1 MSLNTFEFLASQASS
16 AIRRNPLVTMAAIT
30 NVAVAL
36 AILGSFALVAI
47 NLHHMAALEA
57 QSAVITCELDE
68 GADPAD
74 VEAALLLDMRVKDT
88 KFVTREEALENL
100 AKKWNFDLDMLKAM
114 GNPLPDTILVYVSDP
129 EEIGAVAEAAGKVEG
144 IGKAWYPEQITEKIL
159 TVARGVKISGLVV
172 GAILILATL
181 TVISTTIRL
190 TIYARRREIRIMQLV
205 GATRWFI
212 RLPFLLEGLFQGVM
226 GGLVAAIGV
235 MTGYIYLEAYA
246 EQNLQFV
253 SLYTTTDFL
262 VLFGAGVVL
271 TGAVFGA
278 VGSLAGIRQYLRTV

>member
-1 MSLNTFEFLASQASS
+1 
-16 AIRRNPLVTMAAIT
+16 
-30 NVAVAL
+30 
-36 AILGSFALVAI
+36 
-47 NLHHMAALEA
+47 
-57 QSAVITCELDE
+57 
-68 GADPAD
+68 
-74 VEAALLLDMRVKDT
+74 
-88 KFVTREEALENL
+88 
-100 AKKWNFDLDMLKAM
+100 
-114 GNPLPDTILVYVSDP
+114 
-129 EEIGAVAEAAGKVEG
+129 
-144 IGKAWYPEQITEKIL
+144 
-159 TVARGVKISGLVV
+159 
-172 GAILILATL
+172 
-181 TVISTTIRL
+181 
-190 TIYARRREIRIMQLV
+190 MQLV